1 MKVLNPSGINP
12 LNIDEKRKAIV
23 LDAVIQAGAN
33 LHLPLKE
40 ISASYPSP
48 LDDFDP
54 AKIKVF
60 WKATIDGLP
69 PDWKGKPQIGGRLY
83 WPEVPEEEQLKVSI
97 IRSVSF
103 AALVSLLPESKF
115 VYSALEAFKYDKE
128 FLSVATYEQEV
139 IHMLNSSV
147 QTIPASQNGGK
158 EKHKLPSLAKAQQA
172 VVDAIQKK
180 SIDFL
185 KDIHTRM
192 QRDLDRE
199 DRED

>member
-12 LNIDEKRKAIV
+12 LRIDDKRQAMV
-23 LDAVIQAGAN
+23 LDAILLAGAN

-40 ISASYPSP
+40 ISASYPAP

-54 AKIKVF
+54 SKIKVF

-69 PDWKGKPQIGGRLY
+69 PEWKGKPQIGGRLY
-83 WPEVPEEEQLKVSI
+83 WPEVPEDEQLKVSV

-103 AALVSLLPESKF
+103 AALVSLLPERNF
-115 VYSALEAFKYDKE
+115 VYASLDAYKYNQE
-128 FLSVATYEQEV
+128 FLSVAMYEQEV
-139 IHMLNSSV
+139 IQMLNKSV
-147 QTIPASQNGGK
+147 QTIPADQNGGK
-158 EKHKLPSLAKAQQA
+158 EKHKLPSLGKVQQA

-185 KDIHTRM
+185 KNIYDRM
-192 QRDLDRE
+192 QRDLERE
-199 DRED
+199 DRE

>member
-12 LNIDEKRKAIV
+12 MRIDDKRQAIV
-23 LDAVIQAGAN
+23 LDAILLAGAN

-40 ISASYPSP
+40 ISATHPAP

-54 AKIKVF
+54 AKVKIF

-69 PDWKGKPQIGGRLY
+69 PEWRGKPQIGGRLF
-83 WPEVPEEEQLKVSI
+83 WPEVPVEEQLKISV

-103 AALVSLLPESKF
+103 AALIALLPERNF
-115 VYSALEAFKYDKE
+115 VYAALDAFKYDQE
-128 FLSVATYEQEV
+128 FLSVAMYKQEV
-139 IHMLNSSV
+139 IQMLNKSV

-172 VVDAIQKK
+172 VIDAIQKK

-185 KDIHTRM
+185 KNIYARM
-192 QRDLDRE
+192 QSDLDRE
-199 DRED
+199 DKED